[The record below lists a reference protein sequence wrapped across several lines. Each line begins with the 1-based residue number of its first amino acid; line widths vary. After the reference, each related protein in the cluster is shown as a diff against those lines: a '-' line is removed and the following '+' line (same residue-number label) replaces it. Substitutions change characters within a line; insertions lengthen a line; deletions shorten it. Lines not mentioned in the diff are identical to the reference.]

1 MIRRAQEDGYEIIV
15 TTDTSERGLESLI
28 CTALAG
34 EACAPLAVGEVREP
48 ASSYG
53 GVGWSCGSYQ
63 HYEREYCVDWAQ
75 LAAFLGA
82 TQPEAA
88 QAFVVDGD
96 GPARRRFL
104 ARLQGEIAKRGTID
118 VLRHG
123 IRHGAHE
130 LALFHGT
137 PSPGNVQARE
147 RFEQNRF
154 TVTRQLRYSR
164 DETQRALDIALFIN
178 GLPVITFELKNNLT
192 KQTVNDAVEQY
203 RRDRNPREKLFEL
216 GRCVAHFAVDE
227 SEVRFCTALKG
238 KASWFLPFNRGWND
252 GGGNS
257 PNPDGIKTDYL
268 WREVLTRENLTD
280 ILENYAQ
287 IVETKDEKTGRKT
300 RKQIWP
306 RFHQRDAVRRLL
318 ADAAEHGAG
327 RRYLIQHSA
336 GSGKSNS
343 IAWLA
348 HQLIGLGAAGA
359 AIFDSIIVVTD
370 RLILDKQINDT
381 IRQYAQVG
389 ATVGHADRSGDLRR
403 FIESGKKIIISTVQK
418 FPFILDEIGN
428 EQRRRR
434 FAIIIDEAHSS
445 QGGRTS
451 AAMAQALSE
460 AGAKGDDD
468 TFEDRINRLMESR
481 KLLPNASYFA
491 FTATPKNKTLEI
503 FGAADPQPD
512 GTVKHSAFHN
522 YSMKQAI
529 QEGFILDVLAH
540 YTPVWS
546 YYKLAKTIE
555 DDPEFDTRKAQ
566 KKLRRFVE
574 GHGHAIRLKAEIMVD
589 HFHDQVLAKRK
600 IGGEARA
607 MVVTNGIERAVQY
620 FQAIRDYLHE
630 RKSPYRAIAAFSGE
644 HEFGGVKVSE
654 ASLNGFPSRSIPE
667 KFRENP
673 YRFLVCAD
681 KFQTGYDEP
690 LLHTLYVDKTLS
702 GIQAVQTLS
711 RLNRAHPKKHDV
723 FVLDFL
729 NDADGIRDAFA
740 DYYRATILADETD
753 PDKLHDLQSDLDGA
767 QVYSPGQVE
776 DFVRLY
782 LDGAERSR
790 LDPILDA
797 CVAMYKNELDE
808 DGQVDFKGKAKG
820 FVRTYNFLSCVLPWT
835 NAAWEQ
841 RSIFLNFL
849 IPKLPAPQEEDLSKG
864 ILDAIDM
871 DSYRVERQAVQKILL
886 PDEDAEV
893 DPVPTRGGGHRPD
906 PELDRLSNIINQFN
920 DLFGDIA
927 WDDGDRV
934 RRLITEEIP
943 SRVAGDTAFRN
954 ARQHSDREN
963 TRIEHDKAL
972 LRVMTSMMKD
982 DSQLFK
988 QFMDNDGFKR
998 WMTDTV
1004 FHLTSEHFDAS
1015 SP

>member
-1 MIRRAQEDGYEIIV
+1 MP
-15 TTDTSERGLESLI
+15 TDTSEHGLESLI

-34 EACAPLAVGEVREP
+34 DACVPPAAGEVREP
-48 ASSYG
+48 AAGYG
-53 GVGWSCGSYQ
+53 GVGWSCGSYAD
-63 HYEREYCVDWAQ
+63 YDREYCVDRIQ
-75 LAAFLGA
+75 LAAFLRV

-88 QAFVVDGD
+88 KAFALDED
-96 GPARRRFL
+96 GPPRRKFL
-104 ARLQGEIAKRGTID
+104 ARLQGEIARRGVID

-130 LALFHGT
+130 LTLFYGT
-137 PSPGNVQARE
+137 PSLGNVKASE
-147 RFEQNRF
+147 RYEQNRF

-164 DETQRALDIALFIN
+164 DESQRALDIALFIN

-192 KQTVNDAVEQY
+192 KQTVSDAVEQY
-203 RRDRNPREKLFEL
+203 KRDRNPREKLFTF

-227 SEVRFCTALKG
+227 SEVRFCTELKG

-252 GGGNS
+252 GAGNP
-257 PNPDGIKTDYL
+257 PNPEGIKTDYL

-287 IVETKDEKTGRKT
+287 IVEAKNEKTGRKT

-318 ADAAEHGAG
+318 ADAARHGAG
-327 RRYLIQHSA
+327 RQYLIQHSA

-348 HQLIGLGAAGA
+348 HQLIGLRRDGSDV
-359 AIFDSIIVVTD
+359 FDSIIVVTD
-370 RLILDKQINDT
+370 RRILDKQINDT

-389 ATVGHADRSGDLRR
+389 ATIGHANRSGDLRK
-403 FIESGKKIIISTVQK
+403 FIEDGKKIIISTVQK

-428 EQRRRR
+428 EQRGRR
-434 FAIIIDEAHSS
+434 FAILIDEAHSS

-460 AGAKGDDD
+460 TGAEGEAE
-468 TFEDRINRLMESR
+468 TFEDQINELMESR
-481 KLLPNASYFA
+481 KLLRNASYFA

-503 FGAADPQPD
+503 FGVPDPQPD
-512 GTVKHSAFHN
+512 GTVKHHAFHS
-522 YSMKQAI
+522 YTMKQAI
-529 QEGFILDVLAH
+529 QEGFILDVLGN
-540 YTPVWS
+540 YTPVLS

-555 DDPEFDTRKAQ
+555 DDPEFDTKKAQ

-574 GHGHAIRLKAEIMVD
+574 SHDHAIRLKAEIMVD
-589 HFHDQVLAKRK
+589 HFHDQVLAPRK

-620 FQAIRDYLHE
+620 FHAIRDYLQE

-644 HEFGGVKVSE
+644 HEFGGAKVSE
-654 ASLNGFPSRSIPE
+654 ASLNGFPSRLIPE
-667 KFRENP
+667 KFQEDP

-711 RLNRAHPKKHDV
+711 RLNRSHPKKHDV

-729 NDADGIRDAFA
+729 NDAETIRDAFT

-753 PDKLHDLQSDLDGA
+753 PNKLHDLQTDLDGA
-767 QVYSPGQVE
+767 QVYSSGQVE
-776 DFVRLY
+776 DFARLY
-782 LDGAERSR
+782 IGGADRDK

-797 CVAMYKNELDE
+797 CVAVYKNELDE
-808 DGQVDFKGKAKG
+808 DRQVDFKGKAKG

-849 IPKLPAPQEEDLSKG
+849 IPKLPAPKEEDLSKG
-864 ILDAIDM
+864 ILEAIDM

-893 DPVPTRGGGHRPD
+893 DPVPTSGGGHRPD

-934 RRLITEEIP
+934 KRLITEEIP

-982 DSQLFK
+982 DNQLFK

-1004 FHLTSEHFDAS
+1004 FNLTSEHFDA
-1015 SP
+1015 PPP